1 MFTEID
7 QDATSGDVKLRSL
20 TTNDLATDGI
30 TTDLLTAEEKG
41 VELVKQNVKERL
53 VERSVP
59 FFGRQKRQKSKTFAT
74 LYETPVHDKKPETT
88 KTIKA
93 DRQLMQRL
101 FNAAQAGHAVDL
113 HKVLEHELSAVPL
126 SLANRAKKMNTNKK
140 SAMLPLLT
148 KDLGVDT
155 VKGAPDT
162 EGKTCIIID
171 GHALIQSFGIPHKC
185 KTFGDYAQNF
195 IKTVTK
201 QFTDRVSRIDV
212 VFDKIQATL
221 N

>member
-1 MFTEID
+1 MDDIEVDYATRKDGLPSKRIQDWDAVTKLETQFRRFKVFTEID

-59 FFGRQKRQKSKTFAT
+59 FFAKQKRQKSKTFAT
-74 LYETPVHDKKPETT
+74 LYETPVHDKKPKTT

-101 FNAAQAGHAVDL
+101 FNAAQAGRAVDL
-113 HKVLEHELSAVPL
+113 HKVLEH
-126 SLANRAKKMNTNKK
+126 
-140 SAMLPLLT
+140 
-148 KDLGVDT
+148 
-155 VKGAPDT
+155 
-162 EGKTCIIID
+162 
-171 GHALIQSFGIPHKC
+171 
-185 KTFGDYAQNF
+185 
-195 IKTVTK
+195 
-201 QFTDRVSRIDV
+201 
-212 VFDKIQATL
+212 
-221 N
+221 